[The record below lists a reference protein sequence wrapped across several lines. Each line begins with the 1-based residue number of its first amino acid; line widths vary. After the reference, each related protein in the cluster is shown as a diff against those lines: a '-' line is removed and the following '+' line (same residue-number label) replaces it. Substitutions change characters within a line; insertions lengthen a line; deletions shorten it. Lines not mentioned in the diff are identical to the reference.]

1 MTISSAESNRRYREN
16 NPERWLASLT
26 KYQKKKW
33 TCECGAIVSN
43 QVRPRHRRSK
53 KHIERME
60 LINSIKAQYETTES
74 DEGVSSPS
82 DDY

>member
-1 MTISSAESNRRYREN
+1 MTISSAESNKLYRQR

-33 TCECGAIVSN
+33 ECPCGAIVCN
-43 QVRPRHRRSK
+43 QVRPRHRKTK

-60 LINSIKAQYETTES
+60 LINKIKGQYETTES
-74 DEGVSSPS
+74 ESS
-82 DDY
+82 D

>member
-26 KYQKKKW
+26 KYQKAKW
-33 TCECGAIVSN
+33 ECECGAIVCN
-43 QVRPRHRRSK
+43 QVRPRHRKSK
-53 KHIERME
+53 KQLERME

-74 DEGVSSPS
+74 ESS
-82 DDY
+82 D

>member
-26 KYQKKKW
+26 KYQKAKW
-33 TCECGAIVSN
+33 QCECGAIVCN
-43 QVRPRHRRSK
+43 QVRPRHRKSK
-53 KHIERME
+53 KHLERME

-74 DEGVSSPS
+74 DSS
-82 DDY
+82 D